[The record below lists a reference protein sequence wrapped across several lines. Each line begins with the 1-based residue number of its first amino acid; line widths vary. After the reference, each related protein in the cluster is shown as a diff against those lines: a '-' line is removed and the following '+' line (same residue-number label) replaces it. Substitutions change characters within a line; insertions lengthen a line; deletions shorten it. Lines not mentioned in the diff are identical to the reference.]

1 MGVHN
6 LSSGSLRPIPG
17 YGGAYSI
24 TSEGVVVNQ
33 HNKVLK
39 TFSTRQGEAIELRYQ
54 GQRER
59 VLISELL
66 KRLEDPHANIR
77 VD

>member
-1 MGVHN
+1 MGGHKAF
-6 LSSGSLRPIPG
+6 SDSLRPIPG

-24 TSEGVVVNQ
+24 TPEGVVVNQ

-59 VLISELL
+59 VLIADLL
-66 KRLEDPHANIR
+66 KRLEDPHANSGA
-77 VD
+77 D